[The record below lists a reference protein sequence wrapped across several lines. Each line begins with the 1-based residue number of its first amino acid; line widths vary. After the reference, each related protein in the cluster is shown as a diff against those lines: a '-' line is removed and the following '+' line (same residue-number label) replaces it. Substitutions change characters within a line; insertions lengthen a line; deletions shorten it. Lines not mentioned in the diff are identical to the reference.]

1 MHRLIA
7 RGAGRILAKRNT
19 TRGSLRPCA
28 FFASHNRRQYG
39 TKKSE
44 DSPVKLTSDHCSGN
58 LADVAKSIRER
69 VDVDF
74 GYNTVPKPRDHLL
87 KYQPKLE
94 ELPTRSMLDSHT
106 TVVLPLGS
114 DEYIRER
121 YVNYLGRVRMGRVME
136 ELDMMAVW
144 LCHRHVL
151 LPNLPKDV
159 PLPYTFVTLLVDKVE
174 FSNIERLKANYDIH
188 LSGHVSWTGRSSM
201 ETTIYVQQ
209 LADGEYIDV
218 TRALFLMVARNAT
231 NTGSAPV
238 NPLKPADETEKAI
251 WKEAEQRQKQRRA
264 AHTESVLNSPPRE
277 HEQAIMY
284 NLLKR
289 TTIPD
294 NMDLNRRVLPPKCR
308 WMQDSQQTTMIS
320 PFPENRNAQNTIFG
334 GYIMRQAV
342 EISFIMASIYLRGR
356 PILHCISDISF
367 LSPVRVNTFL
377 QMTAYVVY
385 TNKNYVQL
393 MTVAHIWDVQSGEDR
408 TTNIFYLTYK
418 ADKIVDEVLPRSYRE
433 MLLYV
438 HGRRKLL
445 AALKLD
451 PQYPDDTKETD
462 AKPKATENK

>member
-1 MHRLIA
+1 MHRLMA
-7 RGAGRILAKRNT
+7 LGTCRILAKSWT
-19 TRGSLRPCA
+19 HRGSSVPCTFIASRNPRP
-28 FFASHNRRQYG
+28 YG
-39 TKKSE
+39 TEKS
-44 DSPVKLTSDHCSGN
+44 DGFSHMLTSDHCSGN
-58 LADVAKSIRER
+58 LGDVVKSIRDR

-74 GYNTVPKPRDHLL
+74 GYHTVPKPRDHLL

-106 TVVLPLGS
+106 TVVLPLSS

-136 ELDMMAVW
+136 ELDMFAVW

-174 FSNIERLKANYDIH
+174 FTNIERLKANHDIH
-188 LSGHVSWTGRSSM
+188 LSGHISWTGRSSM
-201 ETTIYVQQ
+201 EITIYVQQ

-218 TRALFLMVARNAT
+218 TKAFFLMVARNAT

-251 WKEAEQRQKQRRA
+251 WKEAEKRQKQRRTA
-264 AHTESVLNSPPRE
+264 QTESVLNSPPRE

-284 NLLKR
+284 DLLKR

-294 NMDLNRRVLPPKCR
+294 NMDLNRRILPPKCR

-356 PILHCISDISF
+356 PILQCISDISF
-367 LSPVRVNTFL
+367 LSPVKVNTFL

-433 MLLYV
+433 MLWYI

-445 AALKLD
+445 AALKLE
-451 PQYPDDTKETD
+451 PEYPGETD
-462 AKPKATENK
+462 GEKAKTENK